1 MGTRPQSPQGD
12 TVAIA
17 GNPNADTEKTDSEA
31 PALTKEA
38 ILTLTIVR
46 QGGFTDEVTL
56 TPINVPEGFTTETVT
71 IPVNE
76 TEVKVPLKAIGSLED
91 KTYQF
96 RFRGS
101 ATINGKPF
109 VQDSPVLNAK
119 IIH

>member
-1 MGTRPQSPQGD
+1 M
-12 TVAIA
+12 AIA
-17 GNPNADTEKTDSEA
+17 ANPTADTETTESET
-31 PALTKEA
+31 PVTKEA
-38 ILTLTIVR
+38 ILTLTVVR
-46 QGGFTDEVTL
+46 QGGFTDVVTL